1 MLSPE
6 DVLLNETPIARHGMS
21 MNRFLVR
28 ETLED
33 PQTTCSIATVFGCLQ

>member
-6 DVLLNETPIARHGMS
+6 DVLNETPIARHGIS
-21 MNRFLVR
+21 VNHFLVR
-28 ETLED
+28 ETLEE